1 MLVSE
6 ATPHRNWPSYL
17 SAYHPN
23 THLSTTRSASE
34 WKQERGRLDAIAAS
48 GDRGLKGSG
57 KVEKDQHRK
66 AKSGEYGS
74 TDQIPSPLYTY
85 VMSGRCRVR
94 RLVSVPPARAL
105 QTLTGGRGPPIRL
118 CGSNKPNKAR
128 RRSVPWVPRADR
140 GSRVGLGTTTVTGSA
155 PMMPTMPQHA
165 CNFGNRCRNAS
176 TAKGR
181 NMARRANAEWTPVR
195 WQNRTIA
202 ASVKVIF

>member
-6 ATPHRNWPSYL
+6 VTPHRNWPSYL

-74 TDQIPSPLYTY
+74 TDRIPSPLYTY

-94 RLVSVPPARAL
+94 CLVSVPPR
-105 QTLTGGRGPPIRL
+105 T
-118 CGSNKPNKAR
+118 
-128 RRSVPWVPRADR
+128 RSPDIDR
-140 GSRVGLGTTTVTGSA
+140 GSG
-155 PMMPTMPQHA
+155 PTNQ
-165 CNFGNRCRNAS
+165 
-176 TAKGR
+176 TL
-181 NMARRANAEWTPVR
+181 W
-195 WQNRTIA
+195 
-202 ASVKVIF
+202 VKQTE